1 MARRA
6 GKSRRATA
14 PRASAQASKTV
25 PKQAVQLDTPV
36 CASSIGVY
44 LVTRQTSKDEPGT
57 NQCAPKDLRT
67 SGDARMALQFSC
79 PQCRQVHKNFLYT
92 LSGRAGH
99 TTSTS
104 VAGKKRPGPRSPV
117 GLHYQGWG
125 SPALSLGTPHHASA
139 PSPLADSP
147 ACIPP
152 YTSAS
157 ACLPLLPS
165 ARPFPSHTSSL
176 RASFL
181 YVSPASQEMPQEA
194 LLPVSPTAGPSY
206 PQRETA
212 LNNIVEGIIRVTQ
225 KKWPHNCALPQL
237 HLRTCRCLRRRQ
249 GSHHRDHPRGSR
261 RLDRHAAHP
270 APLAR
275 P

>member
-1 MARRA
+1 VGA
-6 GKSRRATA
+6 
-14 PRASAQASKTV
+14 
-25 PKQAVQLDTPV
+25 
-36 CASSIGVY
+36 
-44 LVTRQTSKDEPGT
+44 PGT
-57 NQCAPKDLRT
+57 RRVPASP
-67 SGDARMALQFSC
+67 A
-79 PQCRQVHKNFLYT
+79 KN
-92 LSGRAGH
+92 AQGH
-99 TTSTS
+99 
-104 VAGKKRPGPRSPV
+104 GPRSDFIIRA
-117 GLHYQGWG
+117 GGRRHF
-125 SPALSLGTPHHASA
+125 
-139 PSPLADSP
+139 PLAPHTTPVPHRHWRTALRVS
-147 ACIPP
+147 PP

-181 YVSPASQEMPQEA
+181 YVSPASQEMPREA

>member
-1 MARRA
+1 MGA
-6 GKSRRATA
+6 
-14 PRASAQASKTV
+14 
-25 PKQAVQLDTPV
+25 
-36 CASSIGVY
+36 
-44 LVTRQTSKDEPGT
+44 PGT
-57 NQCAPKDLRT
+57 RRVPASP
-67 SGDARMALQFSC
+67 A
-79 PQCRQVHKNFLYT
+79 KN
-92 LSGRAGH
+92 AQGH
-99 TTSTS
+99 
-104 VAGKKRPGPRSPV
+104 GPRSDFIIRAGVAGTFPWHPTPRQCPIATGGQPCV
-117 GLHYQGWG
+117 YPPPHIRLC
-125 SPALSLGTPHHASA
+125 LSATA
-139 PSPLADSP
+139 
-147 ACIPP
+147 
-152 YTSAS
+152 
-157 ACLPLLPS
+157 PS

-181 YVSPASQEMPQEA
+181 YVSPASQEIPQEA

-249 GSHHRDHPRGSR
+249 GSHHRDHPQGSR

>member
-6 GKSRRATA
+6 DKSRRATA

-25 PKQAVQLDTPV
+25 PKRAVQLDTPV

-67 SGDARMALQFSC
+67 SGDARIALQFSC

-117 GLHYQGWG
+117 GLHYQGW
-125 SPALSLGTPHHASA
+125 SRRHF
-139 PSPLADSP
+139 PLAPHTTPVPHRHWRTALRVSP
-147 ACIPP
+147 PTHPP
-152 YTSAS
+152 
-157 ACLPLLPS
+157 LPVCHCSVCAAVPLSHVVS
-165 ARPFPSHTSSL
+165 ARVVPLRLSCLSGDTPGSTAPRKSHC
-176 RASFL
+176 RSFI
-181 YVSPASQEMPQEA
+181 
-194 LLPVSPTAGPSY
+194 PTT
-206 PQRETA
+206 R
-212 LNNIVEGIIRVTQ
+212 N
-225 KKWPHNCALPQL
+225 
-237 HLRTCRCLRRRQ
+237 
-249 GSHHRDHPRGSR
+249 
-261 RLDRHAAHP
+261 
-270 APLAR
+270 R
-275 P
+275 PKQYC